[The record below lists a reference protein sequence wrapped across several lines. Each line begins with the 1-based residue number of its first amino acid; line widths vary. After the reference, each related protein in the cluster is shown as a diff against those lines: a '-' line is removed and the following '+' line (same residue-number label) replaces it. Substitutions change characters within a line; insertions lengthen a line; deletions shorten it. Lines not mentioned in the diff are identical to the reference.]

1 VTISRITGEER
12 ATRESLVSD
21 PHRPDYHFLPASNWM
36 NDPNGLIQWK
46 GKYHLFYQLN
56 PNGPFHGTIHWG
68 HAVSDDLVRWADLPI
83 ALTPTPGGPD
93 EDGCWSGCAVD
104 NSGVPTIVY
113 TGLKGETQVPCLA
126 TSEND
131 LVSWSKCPGNPVISG
146 PPESLAVIG
155 FRDHHVWKEGGVW
168 YQVIGSGIEG
178 VGGAILLY
186 ESPDLIHWKY
196 LHPLLV
202 GDKDETELVWT
213 GTMWECPQLVP
224 FGEKHVLII
233 SCHDDGNLLYSAYF
247 VGTYSERKFIPETL
261 RVTDLGGYFYAPQ
274 TLVDDKGRRLM
285 WGWLQEGRDEEAI
298 QDAGWAG
305 VMSLPRAISLRP
317 GDSLSIEPVPE
328 LQTLRSKHYRLEGI
342 DLTPKTSSV
351 LEDIKG
357 DRLEI
362 VAEFAPGSARE
373 VGVKVRCSPAGEEQ
387 TIISYDRSS
396 EQLAIDRSRSSLSSN
411 VHRDTQGGML
421 ELADHQT
428 LWLHIFLDRSVVEV
442 FANGRECL
450 SERIYPSLA
459 DSVGL
464 DLFARGG
471 TAKLNSVDVWELESI
486 WTAK

>member
-1 VTISRITGEER
+1 
-12 ATRESLVSD
+12 
-21 PHRPDYHFLPASNWM
+21 
-36 NDPNGLIQWK
+36 
-46 GKYHLFYQLN
+46 
-56 PNGPFHGTIHWG
+56 
-68 HAVSDDLVRWADLPI
+68 
-83 ALTPTPGGPD
+83 
-93 EDGCWSGCAVD
+93 
-104 NSGVPTIVY
+104 
-113 TGLKGETQVPCLA
+113 
-126 TSEND
+126 
-131 LVSWSKCPGNPVISG
+131 
-146 PPESLAVIG
+146 LAVIG

-202 GDKDETELVWT
+202 GDKDETEPVWT

-285 WGWLQEGRDEEAI
+285 WGWLQEGRDEETI